1 MSSLRRCTRPLA
13 PARPRR
19 GRRCSAV
26 PALLAGLLVIAAAP
40 ASAVGYDD
48 AGYLAYADRM
58 QERLDRLWDERRG
71 LYRPSGGG
79 SDTLINASLLLTHS
93 VAAHAGHSGPARND
107 ARARSIARAL
117 VLSPAF
123 IERPAAHPA
132 VGSQPHAPGWTSA
145 MHDDQAPQHVMI
157 DAQIIDALVHAW
169 QARHQLGMSARTA
182 RLIADRI
189 HRVAR
194 CRFWRWPRIRL
205 NQINWYA
212 LVYAADATVTGD
224 PTLLRHDLRAQLR
237 RFIFGRHNFGAGL
250 RFHYLPQRAPA
261 APANV
266 DSAEYA
272 NIVLSFL
279 RFYDQARHAGMAPL
293 PRVGR
298 ALIRR
303 WIRRAIAGY
312 WTHGGYL
319 NWDAGLGFE
328 RWHLGKKFGLAQQ
341 ALIGIAQTPR
351 LQPGRAWGRWAK
363 WTFNRGLDVYERL
376 PVTETGLPAPVLFG
390 LYSFPQST
398 GDAQLTASQL
408 EANAARAVDAGLG
421 HLRGEVPPSLYAFD
435 PDIGRLAI
443 TTPTYNTAIIAVNQ
457 RAFPYGGIELARLFD
472 ADQDVAANVG
482 GRAPSAFGLLVRTP
496 SGAPVFASQTGRARV
511 DPEVTPVRLTRA
523 PAGTSATAQT
533 KPGPVFAGPFR
544 RIRARGVFTAG
555 RFRAITSHRFTEAF
569 IDTYWRLDRL
579 RGRARLRADVIFP
592 SWGRGATV
600 SALLRDG
607 TRVRISAGRAMA
619 LAGIVRF
626 EISSA
631 GSGYAVA
638 PLRRPRGAIAHV
650 ILPSRQSSQPDPG
663 PTLAV
668 ELARGARWSR
678 ARFAARIRVHRR

>member
-13 PARPRR
+13 PAL
-19 GRRCSAV
+19 V
-26 PALLAGLLVIAAAP
+26 AGLLVIAAAP
-40 ASAVGYDD
+40 APAVGYDD

-71 LYRPSGGG
+71 LYRPGEGGA
-79 SDTLINASLLLTHS
+79 DALINASLLLTHS
-93 VAAHAGHSGPARND
+93 VAAHAGHRGPTRND
-107 ARARSIARAL
+107 ARARSIAKAL
-117 VLSPAF
+117 VSSPVF
-123 IERPAAHPA
+123 IERPAAHPTS
-132 VGSQPHAPGWTSA
+132 GSQPHAPGWTSA
-145 MHDDQAPQHVMI
+145 MYDDQAPQHVMI
-157 DAQIIDALVHAW
+157 DAQIVDALVHAW
-169 QARHQLGMSARTA
+169 VARRELGLPAGTV

-194 CRFWRWPRIRL
+194 CHFWRWPRIRL

-237 RFIFGRHNFGAGL
+237 RFVTGRRNFGAGL
-250 RFHYLPQRAPA
+250 RFQYVPRRPPA

-266 DSAEYA
+266 DSAEYS

-279 RFYDQARHAGMAPL
+279 RFYTQARRAGMAPL
-293 PRVGR
+293 PRAGR
-298 ALIRR
+298 GLVRR

-319 NWDAGLGFE
+319 NWDTGLGFE
-328 RWHLGKKFGLAQQ
+328 RWHLGKKYGLAQQ
-341 ALIGIAQTPR
+341 ALIGIAQTPS
-351 LQPGRAWGRWAK
+351 LQPGRAWGRWSK
-363 WTFNRGLDVYERL
+363 WMFDRGLAVYERL
-376 PVTETGLPAPVLFG
+376 PVTESGLPAPVRFD

-408 EANAARAVDAGLG
+408 QANAARAVEAGLG
-421 HLRGEVPPSLYAFD
+421 RMRDEAPPPLYAFD

-472 ADQDVAANVG
+472 ADQDVAANIG

-496 SGAPVFASQTGRARV
+496 SGTRVFASQTGRARV
-511 DPEVTPVRLTRA
+511 NPDVTPVRLTRA
-523 PAGTSATAQT
+523 PAGTRATARSR
-533 KPGPVFAGPFR
+533 PGQVFAGPFHQ
-544 RIRARGVFTAG
+544 IRARGVFTAG
-555 RFRAITSHRFTEAF
+555 RLRAVTSHRFTGAF

-579 RGRARLRADVIFP
+579 RGRARLRADVTFP
-592 SWGRGATV
+592 SWGRDAGV

-607 TRVRISAGRAMA
+607 SRVRMSTNRAVA
-619 LAGIVRF
+619 LASIVRF

-631 GSGYAVA
+631 RSGYAVA
-638 PLRRPRGAIAHV
+638 PLRRPQGAIAHL
-650 ILPSRQSSQPDPG
+650 ILPTRQSSQPDPG
-663 PTLAV
+663 PTLAI
-668 ELARGARWSR
+668 EIARGARWSR

>member
-1 MSSLRRCTRPLA
+1 MPSLRRCTRPLA
-13 PARPRR
+13 
-19 GRRCSAV
+19 

-71 LYRPSGGG
+71 LYRPGEGGA
-79 SDTLINASLLLTHS
+79 DALINASMLLTHS
-93 VAAHAGHSGPARND
+93 VAARAGHGGPTRND
-107 ARARSIARAL
+107 ARARSIAKAL
-117 VLSPAF
+117 VSSPVF
-123 IERPAAHPA
+123 IERPAAHPPS
-132 VGSQPHAPGWTSA
+132 GSQPHAPGWTSA

-157 DAQIIDALVHAW
+157 DAQIVDALVHAW
-169 QARHQLGMSARTA
+169 RARQELGLPARTV
-182 RLIADRI
+182 RLIEDRI

-194 CRFWRWPRIRL
+194 CRFWRWPRLRL

-237 RFIFGRHNFGAGL
+237 RFVTGRRNFGAGL
-250 RFHYLPQRAPA
+250 RFQYVPRRPPA

-266 DSAEYA
+266 DSAEYS

-279 RFYDQARHAGMAPL
+279 RFYVQARRAGMAPL
-293 PRVGR
+293 PRAGR
-298 ALIRR
+298 GLVRR

-319 NWDAGLGFE
+319 NWDTGLGFE

-351 LQPGRAWGRWAK
+351 LQPGRSWRPWAK
-363 WTFNRGLDVYERL
+363 WMFDRGLAVYERL
-376 PVTETGLPAPVLFG
+376 PVTETGLPAPVRFG

-398 GDAQLTASQL
+398 GDAQLTAAQL
-408 EANAARAVDAGLG
+408 QANAARAVEAGLG
-421 HLRGEVPPSLYAFD
+421 RIRGEAPPSLYAFD

-482 GRAPSAFGLLVRTP
+482 GRTPSAFGLLVRTP
-496 SGAPVFASQTGRARV
+496 SGARVFASQTGRARV
-511 DPEVTPVRLTRA
+511 NPEVTPVRLTRA
-523 PAGTSATAQT
+523 PAGTSATARSR
-533 KPGPVFAGPFR
+533 PGQVFAGPFHQ
-544 RIRARGVFTAG
+544 IRARGVFTAG
-555 RFRAITSHRFTEAF
+555 RFRAVTSHRFTGAF

-579 RGRARLRADVIFP
+579 RGRARLRADITFP
-592 SWGRGATV
+592 SCGRDASV

-607 TRVRISAGRAMA
+607 TRVRISAGRAVA
-619 LAGIVRF
+619 LDTIVRF

-631 GSGYAVA
+631 RSGYAVA
-638 PLRRPRGAIAHV
+638 PLRRPRGAVAHV
-650 ILPSRQSSQPDPG
+650 ILPARQSSQPDPG
-663 PTLAV
+663 PTLAIEV
-668 ELARGARWSR
+668 ARGARWSR

>member
-13 PARPRR
+13 
-19 GRRCSAV
+19 

-40 ASAVGYDD
+40 ASAAGYDD

-58 QERLDRLWDERRG
+58 QERLDRLWDSRRG
-71 LYRPSGGG
+71 LYRPGEGGA
-79 SDTLINASLLLTHS
+79 DALINASLLLTHS
-93 VAAHAGHSGPARND
+93 VAAHAGHRGPARND
-107 ARARSIARAL
+107 ARARSIAKAL
-117 VLSPAF
+117 VSSPVF
-123 IERPAAHPA
+123 IERPAAHPPS
-132 VGSQPHAPGWTSA
+132 GSQPHAPGWTSA

-157 DAQIIDALVHAW
+157 DAQIVDALVHAW
-169 QARHQLGMSARTA
+169 RARHDLRLPARTV
-182 RLIADRI
+182 RRIRDRI

-194 CRFWRWPRIRL
+194 GRFWRWPSLRL

-224 PTLLRHDLRAQLR
+224 PTLLRRDLRAQLR
-237 RFIFGRHNFGAGL
+237 RFITGRRNFGAGL
-250 RFHYLPQRAPA
+250 RFQYVPRRPPA

-279 RFYDQARHAGMAPL
+279 RFYVQARRAGMAPL
-293 PRVGR
+293 PRAGR
-298 ALIRR
+298 GLIRR

-319 NWDAGLGFE
+319 NWDTGLGFE

-351 LQPGRAWGRWAK
+351 LQPDRAWGRWAK
-363 WTFNRGLDVYERL
+363 WTFDRGLAVYERL
-376 PVTETGLPAPVLFG
+376 PVMESGVPAPVRFG

-408 EANAARAVDAGLG
+408 QANAARAVEAGLG
-421 HLRGEVPPSLYAFD
+421 RMRGEAPPSLYAFD

-443 TTPTYNTAIIAVNQ
+443 STPTYNTAIIAVNQ

-472 ADQDVAANVG
+472 ADQDVAANIG

-496 SGAPVFASQTGRARV
+496 GGARVFASQTGRARV

-523 PAGTSATAQT
+523 PAGTSATARSQ
-533 KPGPVFAGPFR
+533 PNREFAGSFH

-555 RFRAITSHRFTEAF
+555 RFRAVTSHRFTGAF

-579 RGRARLRADVIFP
+579 RGRARLRADVTFP
-592 SWGRGATV
+592 SWGHDASV

-607 TRVRISAGRAMA
+607 TRVRISAGRAVA
-619 LAGIVRF
+619 LDTIVRF

-631 GSGYAVA
+631 RSGYAVA

-650 ILPSRQSSQPDPG
+650 IIPTRQSSQPDPG
-663 PTLAV
+663 PTLAIEV
-668 ELARGARWSR
+668 ARGAHWSR
-678 ARFAARIRVHRR
+678 ARFAARIRVHPR

>member
-13 PARPRR
+13 
-19 GRRCSAV
+19 

-71 LYRPSGGG
+71 LYRPGEGGA
-79 SDTLINASLLLTHS
+79 DALINASLLLTHS
-93 VAAHAGHSGPARND
+93 VAAHAGHRGPTRND
-107 ARARSIARAL
+107 ARARSIAKAL
-117 VLSPAF
+117 VSSPVF
-123 IERPAAHPA
+123 IERPAAHPPS
-132 VGSQPHAPGWTSA
+132 GSQPHAPGWTSA
-145 MHDDQAPQHVMI
+145 MYDAQAPQHVMI
-157 DAQIIDALVHAW
+157 DAQIVDALVHAW
-169 QARHQLGMSARTA
+169 RARRELGLPARTV

-189 HRVAR
+189 HRVAH
-194 CRFWRWPRIRL
+194 CWFWRWPRIRL

-224 PTLLRHDLRAQLR
+224 PTLLRHDLRAQLM
-237 RFIFGRHNFGAGL
+237 RFITGRRNFGAGL
-250 RFHYLPQRAPA
+250 RFQYVPRRPPA
-261 APANV
+261 AAANV

-279 RFYDQARHAGMAPL
+279 RFYVQARRAGMAPL
-293 PRVGR
+293 PPAGR
-298 ALIRR
+298 ALVRR

-319 NWDAGLGFE
+319 NWDTGLGFE
-328 RWHLGKKFGLAQQ
+328 RWHLGKKYGLAQQ

-351 LQPGRAWGRWAK
+351 LQPGRSWGPWAK
-363 WTFNRGLDVYERL
+363 WMFDRGLAVYERL
-376 PVTETGLPAPVLFG
+376 PVTETGLPAPVRFG
-390 LYSFPQST
+390 LYSYPQST
-398 GDAQLTASQL
+398 GDGQLAASQL
-408 EANAARAVDAGLG
+408 QANAARAVEAGLG
-421 HLRGEVPPSLYAFD
+421 RMRGEAPPPLYAFD

-472 ADQDVAANVG
+472 ADQDVAANIG

-496 SGAPVFASQTGRARV
+496 SGAPVFASQTGHARV
-511 DPEVTPVRLTRA
+511 DPKVTSVRLTRA
-523 PAGTSATAQT
+523 PTGTGQ
-533 KPGPVFAGPFR
+533 VFAGPFH

-555 RFRAITSHRFTEAF
+555 RFRAVTSHRFTAAF

-579 RGRARLRADVIFP
+579 RGRARLRADVTFP
-592 SWGRGATV
+592 SWGRDASVT
-600 SALLRDG
+600 ALLRDG
-607 TRVRISAGRAMA
+607 TRVRISAGREVA
-619 LAGIVRF
+619 LAAIVRF

-631 GSGYAVA
+631 RSGYAVA
-638 PLRRPRGAIAHV
+638 PLRRPQGAIARV

-663 PTLAV
+663 PTLAIEV
-668 ELARGARWSR
+668 ARGAQWSR
-678 ARFAARIRVHRR
+678 ARFAARIRVHPR

>member
-13 PARPRR
+13 PAL
-19 GRRCSAV
+19 V
-26 PALLAGLLVIAAAP
+26 AGLLVIAAAP

-71 LYRPSGGG
+71 LYRPGEGGA
-79 SDTLINASLLLTHS
+79 DALINASLLLTHS
-93 VAAHAGHSGPARND
+93 VAAHAGHRGPTRND
-107 ARARSIARAL
+107 ARARSIAKAL
-117 VLSPAF
+117 VSSPVF
-123 IERPAAHPA
+123 IERPAAHPPS
-132 VGSQPHAPGWTSA
+132 GSQPHAPGWTSA

-157 DAQIIDALVHAW
+157 DAQIVDALVHAW
-169 QARHQLGMSARTA
+169 EARRELGLPARTV

-212 LVYAADATVTGD
+212 LVYAADATVSGD

-237 RFIFGRHNFGAGL
+237 RFVTGRRNFGAGL
-250 RFHYLPQRAPA
+250 RFQYVPRRPPA

-266 DSAEYA
+266 DSAEYS

-279 RFYDQARHAGMAPL
+279 RFYVQARRAGMAPL
-293 PRVGR
+293 PRAGR
-298 ALIRR
+298 GLVRR

-319 NWDAGLGFE
+319 NWDTGLGFE

-341 ALIGIAQTPR
+341 ALIGVAQTPS

-363 WTFNRGLDVYERL
+363 WTFDRGLAVYERL
-376 PVTETGLPAPVLFG
+376 PVTETGLPAPVRFG

-408 EANAARAVDAGLG
+408 QANAARAVEAGLG
-421 HLRGEVPPSLYAFD
+421 RMRGEAPPPLYAFD

-472 ADQDVAANVG
+472 ADQDVAGNVG

-496 SGAPVFASQTGRARV
+496 SGARLFASQTARARV
-511 DPEVTPVRLTRA
+511 KPEVTPVRLTRA
-523 PAGTSATAQT
+523 PAGTSATARSR
-533 KPGPVFAGPFR
+533 PGQAFAGPFHQ
-544 RIRARGVFTAG
+544 IRARGVFTAG
-555 RFRAITSHRFTEAF
+555 RFRAVTSHRFTGAF

-579 RGRARLRADVIFP
+579 RGRARLRADVTFP
-592 SWGRGATV
+592 SWGRDAGI

-607 TRVRISAGRAMA
+607 TRVRISAGRAVA
-619 LAGIVRF
+619 LDTIERF

-631 GSGYAVA
+631 RSGYAVA
-638 PLRRPRGAIAHV
+638 PLRRPHGAIAHV
-650 ILPSRQSSQPDPG
+650 ILPARQSSQPDPG
-663 PTLAV
+663 PTLAI